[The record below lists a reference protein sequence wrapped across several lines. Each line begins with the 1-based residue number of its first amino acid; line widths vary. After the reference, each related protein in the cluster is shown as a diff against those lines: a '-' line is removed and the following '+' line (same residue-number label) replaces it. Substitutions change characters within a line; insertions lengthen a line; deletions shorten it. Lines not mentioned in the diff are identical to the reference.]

1 MAVVAVVLS
10 WYFLTSA
17 SNLLHNELEKKGIE
31 VVHNLSYTTR
41 EGILTKNLFKEL
53 NPLIEATMCD
63 KDIAYVAVVDKDG
76 SVLAHSKPEETGKVY
91 KDDLTKRAF
100 LSKKPAY
107 LKETQGIITIG
118 AVVEIGEKGTT
129 PLEMT
134 QEMEQEEKGPIGV
147 ILIGVSLKNLH
158 LKMNNILKVSLPITA
173 WLIIIGLV
181 FAFVFSTRLT
191 NPIKSLMNI
200 SHLITSGNLD
210 TRFKMVIPRCW
221 KIEKCEKKNCPAYEK
236 SDIPCWYIAETMCRG
251 EVQGTYAKKI
261 GDCQKCEV
269 YKGYVGDELQ
279 QLGESFNVMTIALKE
294 ARSGL
299 EEKIS
304 IATEDLKKTNIEL
317 KEKNYEIE
325 AVNKELEAFT
335 YSASHDL
342 KEPLRGIQS
351 FSQFILEDYADK
363 LDDTGRDYLKRLSAS
378 ANRMKSLI
386 DDLLALSRISRVKN
400 PVTCVDSKKL
410 VKEVLKQI
418 KPIIEEKNAKVEI
431 DDELPFIYCDEV
443 KIKQVFHN
451 LILNAIKYNVQKS
464 PNIEIGI
471 EERLVDGISQSVF
484 FVKDNGIGIEE
495 KYFEE
500 IFGIFKRLHQGN
512 EYGGGTGAGLAIVK
526 RVIIDHGGQ
535 IWVQST
541 HGQGSTFY
549 FSLPGGK
556 EEVRG
561 ER

>member
-1 MAVVAVVLS
+1 
-10 WYFLTSA
+10 
-17 SNLLHNELEKKGIE
+17 
-31 VVHNLSYTTR
+31 
-41 EGILTKNLFKEL
+41 
-53 NPLIEATMCD
+53 
-63 KDIAYVAVVDKDG
+63 
-76 SVLAHSKPEETGKVY
+76 
-91 KDDLTKRAF
+91 
-100 LSKKPAY
+100 
-107 LKETQGIITIG
+107 
-118 AVVEIGEKGTT
+118 
-129 PLEMT
+129 
-134 QEMEQEEKGPIGV
+134 
-147 ILIGVSLKNLH
+147 
-158 LKMNNILKVSLPITA
+158 
-173 WLIIIGLV
+173 
-181 FAFVFSTRLT
+181 
-191 NPIKSLMNI
+191 
-200 SHLITSGNLD
+200 
-210 TRFKMVIPRCW
+210 
-221 KIEKCEKKNCPAYEK
+221 
-236 SDIPCWYIAETMCRG
+236 
-251 EVQGTYAKKI
+251 
-261 GDCQKCEV
+261 
-269 YKGYVGDELQ
+269 
-279 QLGESFNVMTIALKE
+279 
-294 ARSGL
+294 
-299 EEKIS
+299 
-304 IATEDLKKTNIEL
+304 
-317 KEKNYEIE
+317 
-325 AVNKELEAFT
+325 
-335 YSASHDL
+335 
-342 KEPLRGIQS
+342 
-351 FSQFILEDYADK
+351 
-363 LDDTGRDYLKRLSAS
+363 
-378 ANRMKSLI
+378 MKSLI